1 MLTEALNKIC
11 EVCNQNCKQAA
22 KVELLNCPKFSPCP
36 EVKISK
42 DGIIRTL
49 PPIQTRMRRTRIKI

>member
-36 EVKISK
+36 EVTISK
-42 DGIIRTL
+42 DGIIRWKT
-49 PPIQTRMRRTRIKI
+49 TKT